1 MQYFFAKRYNVKQEI
16 DINVSALK
24 AYDDGDY
31 TTAIKTFEVANDFV
45 SVNPSRRSPTPHG
58 FSSTWA

>member
-1 MQYFFAKRYNVKQEI
+1 MSYFFAKRYNVKQEI

-31 TTAIKTFEVANDFV
+31 TTALKTFDVANRRFV
-45 SVNPSRRSPTPHG
+45 SVLT
-58 FSSTWA
+58 